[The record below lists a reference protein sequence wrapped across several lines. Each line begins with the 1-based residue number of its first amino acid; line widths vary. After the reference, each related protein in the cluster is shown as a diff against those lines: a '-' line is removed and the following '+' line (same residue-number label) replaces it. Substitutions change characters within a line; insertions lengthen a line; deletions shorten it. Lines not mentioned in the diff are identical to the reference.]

1 MRIALKSDFRD
12 YYDHGFEAPHPT
24 HTWLWERYARGGLA
38 RPDRLAYLA
47 GLGLRTPL
55 HGSTRQLVERVL
67 AEQPP
72 GVRAR
77 LMPHLELVLSTDPL
91 AHPGTPKVKMTMAEA
106 IDFYPDHFAV
116 EFSPANPQG
125 HGESLRY
132 LRIGR
137 RQFWLGYAS
146 ANHWRSTAG
155 ETMVGVLAEEK
166 PLPEAGCDGMVWPL
180 FAIDFIRAWGR
191 GALYAVNFTTAPALA
206 GTGIERCLPARAVYE
221 EIACALASPWTSEL
235 AQAA

>member
-77 LMPHLELVLSTDPL
+77 LMQHLELVLSTDPL

-106 IDFYPDHFAV
+106 IAAYPDHFAV
-116 EFSPANPQG
+116 EFIPANPEG

-155 ETMVGVLAEEK
+155 RGEAAAGGGLRWHGLAAVRHRLHSRLGPRRIVCGELHDRARLGRDRDRALPPGAGGV
-166 PLPEAGCDGMVWPL
+166 
-180 FAIDFIRAWGR
+180 
-191 GALYAVNFTTAPALA
+191 
-206 GTGIERCLPARAVYE
+206 
-221 EIACALASPWTSEL
+221 
-235 AQAA
+235 

>member
-67 AEQPP
+67 AAQPP

-77 LMPHLELVLSTDPL
+77 LMQHLELVLSTDPL

-106 IDFYPDHFAV
+106 VAAYPDHFAV
-116 EFSPANPQG
+116 EFIPANPEG

-146 ANHWRSTAG
+146 TNHWRSTAG
-155 ETMVGVLAEEK
+155 ETMIGVLAEEK
-166 PLPEAGCDGMVWPL
+166 PLPEAGCDGMAWPL